1 MNNKAIGGTFE
12 SFLEEE
18 DIKQEV
24 ESIAV
29 KKIIAIQIQEI
40 LKETRMTKTE
50 LADKLE
56 TSRAAVNRLLDPYN
70 DSITL
75 HTLKRAASLLGRN
88 LKMELV

>member
-1 MNNKAIGGTFE
+1 MNNNAIGGTFE

>member
-1 MNNKAIGGTFE
+1 MNNNAIGGTFE
-12 SFLEEE
+12 SFLDEE
-18 DIKQEV
+18 DIRQEV

-29 KKIIAIQIQEI
+29 KKIIAVQIQEI
-40 LKETRMTKTE
+40 LKETHMTKTE

-70 DSITL
+70 ESITL

-88 LKMELV
+88 LKVELV

>member
-1 MNNKAIGGTFE
+1 MNNNAIGGTFE

-18 DIKQEV
+18 DIKQEA

-40 LKETRMTKTE
+40 LNETRMTKTE

-88 LKMELV
+88 LKVELV